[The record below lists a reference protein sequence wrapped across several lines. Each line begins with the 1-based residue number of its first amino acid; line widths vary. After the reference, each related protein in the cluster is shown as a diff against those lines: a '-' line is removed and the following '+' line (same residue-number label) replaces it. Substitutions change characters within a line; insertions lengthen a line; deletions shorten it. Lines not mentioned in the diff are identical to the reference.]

1 MTVRARLGK
10 ILQAFASELTELES
24 KIVQIINERVPGLS
38 NELLPEWERDLGL
51 PDECSELAPTQ
62 SERVAAVHAKYYG
75 KYDGQ
80 SKDFYIQ
87 YVADLGGLITIT
99 DYTGSTNVFR
109 VDNSRVDRDP
119 VQGVDGARLRSKGSI
134 FKWIVNVYDT
144 GEVSIDYLICR
155 FDQLKPAH
163 TQIIWN
169 DLT

>member
-1 MTVRARLGK
+1 MSIKARLGK
-10 ILQAFASELTELES
+10 ILQAFAAEMTELES
-24 KIVQIINERVPGLS
+24 KIIQIINERVPGLS

-51 PDECSELAPTQ
+51 PDECSELATTQ

-80 SKDFYIQ
+80 SKEFYEQ
-87 YVADLGGLITIT
+87 YAADLGATVTIE

-109 VDNSRVDRDP
+109 VDISRVDRHP
-119 VQGVDGARLRSKGSI
+119 TQGIDGARLRSKGSI
-134 FKWIVNVYDT
+134 FKWIVNVYNT

-155 FDQLKPAH
+155 FDQMKPAH
-163 TQIIWN
+163 TQVIWN